1 MTLPSSSPAA
11 PPAPAV
17 NPSRLAALFDELCD
31 LPAAE
36 AQARLAAACGDD
48 VRLRAAVAELLDHD
62 RAAGDSFLARGA
74 LSLGGLAGAARATGP
89 TADEAP
95 RARLGRYAV
104 EGKLGQGG
112 MGVVYVGY
120 DERLDRRVALKLL
133 QRNIH
138 LSHRWLLREGQALAR
153 LAHPNV
159 VGVYDIGEED
169 DRVFLAME
177 LVEGPTLRTWLAERP
192 RAAMDVIRVHLQAAY
207 GLAAAHEAGII
218 HRDFKP
224 DNVLIGKDGRPR
236 VMDFGIAA
244 LSDASAASE
253 SPPGTLVGDLAALPS
268 AAAQRPAV
276 SLLKSGII
284 GTPDY
289 MAPELLAGERA
300 TAESDQWAFCM
311 ALYRAVYQMP
321 PSAVPASGHRSGAA
335 GPAAGPRELVVPS
348 RAGVP
353 GWLHPILARGLSVD
367 RRDRYPS
374 MQALIDAL
382 ERELATDPQ
391 MDPRR
396 VSKERRDLGL
406 AFLISTALQG
416 LPVLL
421 PFMRPWATRPVVLAE
436 CAAVTTLLVSVAVFV
451 HWQVISGTRYG
462 MQLRGLFPLTVGV
475 QLFHRL
481 FALRLGTTA
490 EQILTQDLFLW
501 TMCFATTG
509 VLLAPFVLV
518 LAGGVAMILVLVAF
532 NLLSVYLAWGGA
544 ALCVVVSM
552 AVRLWVDRD
561 RAPSPRSPGPS
572 DPPPV

>member
-1 MTLPSSSPAA
+1 MSLPPALPVAA
-11 PPAPAV
+11 PVSAVDPA
-17 NPSRLAALFDELCD
+17 RLEALFDELCD

-36 AQARLAAACGDD
+36 AMVRLEAACGDD
-48 VRLRAAVAELLDHD
+48 ARLRVAVAELLEHD
-62 RAAGDSFLARGA
+62 RAASDSFLASGA
-74 LSLGGLAGAARATGP
+74 SLSMGGLAEAALESAS
-89 TADEAP
+89 AEDEVP
-95 RARLGRYAV
+95 RARLGRYTV
-104 EGKLGQGG
+104 DGKLGQGG

-120 DERLDRRVALKLL
+120 DQRLNRRVALKLL

-159 VGVYDIGEED
+159 VVVYDIGEED

-177 LVEGPTLRTWLAERP
+177 LVEGPTLRTWLSERP
-192 RAAMDVIRVHLQAAY
+192 RAVMDIIWVHLQAAY

-236 VMDFGIAA
+236 VLDFGIAA
-244 LSDASAASE
+244 LADASVSIE
-253 SPPGTLVGDLAALPS
+253 SQPGSGVGDLAALPS

-276 SLLKSGII
+276 SVLKSGII

-311 ALYRAVYQMP
+311 ALYRAVYQVP
-321 PSAVPASGHRSGAA
+321 PSPAPASGRRSGAS

-353 GWLHPILARGLSVD
+353 GWLHPILARGLSVN
-367 RRDRYPS
+367 RSDRYPS
-374 MQALIDAL
+374 MQALIDVL
-382 ERELATDPQ
+382 EREVPTDPQ

-396 VSKERRDLGL
+396 VNRERRDFGL
-406 AFLISTALQG
+406 AFLVSTALQG

-421 PFMRPWATRPVVLAE
+421 PSMRPWATRPAVLAE
-436 CAAVTTLLVSVAVFV
+436 CAAATTLLISVAVFA
-451 HWQVISGTRYG
+451 HWHTISSTRYG
-462 MQLRGLFPLTVGV
+462 KRLRGLFPITVGA

-481 FALRLGTTA
+481 LALRMGTAA
-490 EQILTQDLFLW
+490 EQILTEDLFLW
-501 TMCFATTG
+501 TMCFVTTG
-509 VLLAPFVLV
+509 VLLEPFVLV
-518 LAGGVAMILVLVAF
+518 LAGGVATILVLVAF
-532 NLLSVYLAWGGA
+532 NLLSIYLAWGGA
-544 ALCVVVSM
+544 ALCIVVSM
-552 AVRLWVDRD
+552 AVRLWIDRD
-561 RAPSPRSPGPS
+561 LNPVL
-572 DPPPV
+572 PPPQNRQ

>member
-1 MTLPSSSPAA
+1 MSLPPSSPVAA
-11 PPAPAV
+11 PVPAV
-17 NPSRLAALFDELCD
+17 NPSRLEALFDELCD

-36 AQARLAAACGDD
+36 AEARLEAACGDD
-48 VRLRAAVAELLDHD
+48 ARLRAAVAELLDHD
-62 RAAGDSFLARGA
+62 RAAGDSFLASRAA
-74 LSLGGLAGAARATGP
+74 LSMGGLADAAREAGP
-89 TADEAP
+89 TEDEAP

-138 LSHRWLLREGQALAR
+138 LPHRWLLREGQALAR

-159 VGVYDIGEED
+159 VAVYDIGEED

-177 LVEGPTLRTWLAERP
+177 LVEGPTLRTWLSERP
-192 RAAMDVIRVHLQAAY
+192 RAAMDVIRVYLQAAY

-224 DNVLIGKDGRPR
+224 DNVLIGRDGRPR

-244 LSDASAASE
+244 LSEASASID
-253 SPPGTLVGDLAALPS
+253 SPAGSLVGDLAALPH
-268 AAAQRPAV
+268 AAQRSAV
-276 SLLKSGII
+276 SVLNSGII

-289 MAPELLAGERA
+289 MAPEVLRGERA

-311 ALYRAVYQMP
+311 ALYRAVYQVP
-321 PSAVPASGHRSGAA
+321 PSPVPASGRRGGAS

-353 GWLHPILARGLSVD
+353 GWLHFILARGLSVD
-367 RRDRYPS
+367 RNDRYPS

-382 ERELATDPQ
+382 EREVPTDPQ

-396 VSKERRDLGL
+396 VSRERRDFGL
-406 AFLISTALQG
+406 AFLVSTALQG
-416 LPVLL
+416 LPVLV
-421 PFMRPWATRPVVLAE
+421 PSMRPWATRPAVLAE
-436 CAAVTTLLVSVAVFV
+436 CAAATTLLISVTVFV
-451 HWQVISGTRYG
+451 HWQIISSTRYG
-462 MQLRGLFPLTVGV
+462 MRLRGLFPITVGA

-481 FALRLGTTA
+481 LALRMGTAA
-490 EQILTQDLFLW
+490 EQILTEDLFLW

-509 VLLAPFVLV
+509 VLLEPFVLV
-518 LAGGVAMILVLVAF
+518 LAGGVATILVLVAF

-544 ALCVVVSM
+544 ALCIVVSM
-552 AVRLWVDRD
+552 AVRLWIDRD
-561 RAPSPRSPGPS
+561 LAPSPRSPGPGAGR
-572 DPPPV
+572 V